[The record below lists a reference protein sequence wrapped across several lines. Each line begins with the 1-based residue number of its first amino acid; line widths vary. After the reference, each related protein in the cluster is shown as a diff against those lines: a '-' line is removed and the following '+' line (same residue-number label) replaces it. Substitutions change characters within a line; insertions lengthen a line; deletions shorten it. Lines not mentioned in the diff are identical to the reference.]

1 MPATAAPPEVS
12 QAVIE
17 LIYSG
22 MALVCHSLGVEFDAQ
37 SRSEV
42 LHCRLCGSIVDS
54 SRGPVGH
61 QPGCPAVRFFAAVE
75 AARRA
80 AL

>member
-1 MPATAAPPEVS
+1 MPATAATPEI
-12 QAVIE
+12 ANAMIE

-22 MALVCHSLGVEFDAQ
+22 EALVRQAIAVELDAQ
-37 SRSEV
+37 SRSEA
-42 LHCRLCGSIVDS
+42 LHCRLCGSIVES

-61 QPGCPAVRFFAAVE
+61 QPGCPVVRFFAAVE
-75 AARRA
+75 GVRKA